1 MRTGFLLTQGSHA
14 RRLMLAEG
22 MGIKRAPDAAVLI
35 AVFSARR
42 QYPVSAD
49 DVVHSRCHSSATTY
63 RHHARRRRDSA
74 ALGYADVNGAAP
86 VSQVASIRL
95 G

>member
-35 AVFSARR
+35 AVFSAGGNILCR
-42 QYPVSAD
+42 QMMLCIPVSLIGHHIPSPRAK
-49 DVVHSRCHSSATTY
+49 AT
-63 RHHARRRRDSA
+63 R
-74 ALGYADVNGAAP
+74 
-86 VSQVASIRL
+86 
-95 G
+95 

>member
-1 MRTGFLLTQGSHA
+1 MRTGFLLTQGSQA

-42 QYPVSAD
+42 QYSVSAD
-49 DVVHSRCHSSATTY
+49 DVVH
-63 RHHARRRRDSA
+63 
-74 ALGYADVNGAAP
+74 
-86 VSQVASIRL
+86 
-95 G
+95 

>member
-35 AVFSARR
+35 GVFSARR
-42 QYPVSAD
+42 QYPVSQMMLCIPG
-49 DVVHSRCHSSATTY
+49 VTHRPPHTVTT
-63 RHHARRRRDSA
+63 REGDAIAQHWVMRM
-74 ALGYADVNGAAP
+74 
-86 VSQVASIRL
+86 
-95 G
+95 